1 MRHLELAELHKFH
14 LALQVRSHLN
24 QFQEVVELHLPL
36 TVKVVAHLQKKGV
49 AHLLLKEAHLA
60 VAVAHLVEVV
70 AAAHLVEVVA
80 ARLVEVA
87 AARLVEVVVAHLV
100 AGDQEAKEVQEAL
113 AEDLVAPAE
122 DLVAPVVLVGVD
134 KVEMVED
141 AQIRHNI

>member
-1 MRHLELAELHKFH
+1 M
-14 LALQVRSHLN
+14 
-24 QFQEVVELHLPL
+24 ELHLPL
-36 TVKVVAHLQKKGV
+36 TVKVLAHLQKKGV
-49 AHLLLKEAHLA
+49 AHLLLKEAHLAVAVAHLA